1 MVAANIPQI
10 LLKLVSTT
18 NLIAAR
24 VLGYAPMLTPGK
36 VRELC
41 HKNWVCDNRAL
52 NSATGWTPKVLL
64 KEGLQRTLQ
73 WNKA

>member
-1 MVAANIPQI
+1 
-10 LLKLVSTT
+10 
-18 NLIAAR
+18 
-24 VLGYAPMLTPGK
+24 
-36 VRELC
+36 
-41 HKNWVCDNRAL
+41 L